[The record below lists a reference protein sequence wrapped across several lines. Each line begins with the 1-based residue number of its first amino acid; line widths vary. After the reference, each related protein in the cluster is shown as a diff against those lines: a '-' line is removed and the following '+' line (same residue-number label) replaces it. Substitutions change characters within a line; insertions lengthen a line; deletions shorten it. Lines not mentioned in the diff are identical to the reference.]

1 MKKSEITDWMV
12 KYHERRNRERD
23 EAVKQMSDV
32 CSALMELN
40 VAQVRMSYD
49 GYGDSGMVEGVIA
62 TREGEDDA
70 IELPTGVRDQLI
82 AAAETLL
89 PDGWENN
96 EGAFGELVL
105 NVLQR
110 SLTREH
116 NWRVESTEYDEEVW
130 QL

>member
-1 MKKSEITDWMV
+1 MNKSEISDWMT
-12 KYHERRNRERD
+12 KYHERRSRERD
-23 EAVKQMSDV
+23 EAVKRVSDV
-32 CSALMELN
+32 CSELMKMN
-40 VAQVRMSYD
+40 VAEVRMSYD
-49 GYGDSGMVEGVIA
+49 GYGDSGRVEGVIA

-70 IELPTGVRDQLI
+70 IELPTDVRDQLI

-96 EGAFGELVL
+96 EGAFGELALDVR
-105 NVLQR
+105 NR

-130 QL
+130 QI